1 MKERANNAYD
11 WWLPKITQSW
21 HAVETGEHQ
30 DMQPNGVEKSKSS
43 SIPARASLII
53 FDIHYR
59 GKNWDQSRKKHKS
72 SFLECHST
80 WIFSCLSYLVIKK
93 IKNNIPQA
101 EVAHIKKF
109 KIKNTDN
116 RIILIAKKKTSAA
129 KRDSIPEAQLLV
141 PLIPFL
147 ITSQQIKLVYDW

>member
-1 MKERANNAYD
+1 M
-11 WWLPKITQSW
+11 
-21 HAVETGEHQ
+21 
-30 DMQPNGVEKSKSS
+30 
-43 SIPARASLII
+43 
-53 FDIHYR
+53 
-59 GKNWDQSRKKHKS
+59 
-72 SFLECHST
+72 
-80 WIFSCLSYLVIKK
+80 IKK

-129 KRDSIPEAQLLV
+129 KCDSIPEAQLLV